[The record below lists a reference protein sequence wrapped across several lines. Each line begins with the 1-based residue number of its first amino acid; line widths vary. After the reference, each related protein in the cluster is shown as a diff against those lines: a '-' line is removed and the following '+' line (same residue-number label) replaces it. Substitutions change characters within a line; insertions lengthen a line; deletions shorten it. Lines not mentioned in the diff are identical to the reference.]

1 MPAPTEPDGT
11 ELHGTELKG
20 TELTG
25 TIEAICV
32 GAVGEL
38 DTGDRKI
45 VTAFVKTPVHGAVQ
59 VGPLGLPGDEHVYE
73 HHGGPDMAL
82 LAYSKEHYAHWRS
95 LGLDLPEAG
104 AMGENLTTTG
114 LHEAEVCIGDVLQAG
129 TSVLQVTQP
138 RTPCF
143 KLAARYG
150 RMDLPAL
157 MQETGFTGF
166 LLRVLTPGEIRAGA
180 KLNVVRRDG
189 HDPMTV
195 AEAARLDQ
203 TA

>member
-25 TIEAICV
+25 TIEASCV

-114 LHEAEVCIGDVLQAG
+114 LREAEVCIGDVLQAG

-150 RMDLPAL
+150 RKDLPAL

-166 LLRVLTPGEIRAGA
+166 LLRVLVAGEIRAGA
-180 KLNVVRRDG
+180 EVRLVRRDG
-189 HDPMTV
+189 HNPMTV
-195 AEAARLDQ
+195 AEAGRIDRPA
-203 TA
+203 